1 MVNTVLARDSFDFQP
16 SSVAK
21 QDIGFLARFDVQG
34 YTSYLWG
41 MSETAPD
48 APENAAPGKAL
59 SPAARRA
66 LEEAAERR
74 RLEAERERPTEKG
87 GPSGEEPTRYGD
99 WERGGIAYDF

>member
-1 MVNTVLARDSFDFQP
+1 MGRRP
-16 SSVAK
+16 
-21 QDIGFLARFDVQG
+21 
-34 YTSYLWG
+34 YLTD
-41 MSETAPD
+41 MSKTGPEV
-48 APENAAPGKAL
+48 PENAAPGKAL

-74 RLEAERERPTEKG
+74 RSEQSRMRPTEQG